1 MKVASV
7 EWQKNEWK
15 RIDKPRTLVDKIK
28 EYLGRAA
35 KEQVDIIVFPGFTG
49 CFYQQLSCPDNR
61 SVRSLINKSDAGEY
75 IEQVK
80 TLSQN
85 YNMAICPG
93 SYWQK
98 EKGNIYHESC
108 LIIDGEVQFKQRQIY
123 LACWER
129 ELGFSR
135 GTKIELKEIKDWKLA
150 LIISTDVFYPQ
161 VSRMV
166 ALRGADIVLS
176 PIGFIG
182 EKNRSLQI
190 SGIWQEVQ
198 QNQFF
203 AVESGFNGFLGEQ
216 SFWGESVIYAP
227 LEMTK
232 KGDGYLERSRGQ
244 KSLIVTQLDN
254 EQRKKAI
261 SKFDVLSQLNREFYW
276 QMKMFKHLKEDECR
290 EYRSLDRKMV

>member
-7 EWQKNEWK
+7 EWPKSEWK
-15 RIDKPRTLVDKIK
+15 RIDKPKALVHKIK
-28 EYLGRAA
+28 EYLEKAI

-49 CFYQQLSCPDNR
+49 CFFQQLSYPDR
-61 SVRSLINKSDAGEY
+61 SIRSLINEANSREY

-80 TLSQN
+80 ELSQG
-85 YNMAICPG
+85 YQIAICPG

-98 EKGNIYHESC
+98 EKNNIYHESS
-108 LIIDGEVQFKQRQIY
+108 LIINGEIQLNQRQIY
-123 LACWER
+123 LALWER

-135 GTKIELKEIKDWKLA
+135 GAKIELKEIKDWKLA

-161 VSRMV
+161 ISRMV

-176 PIGFIG
+176 PVGFIG
-182 EKNRSLQI
+182 EKNRALQV
-190 SGIWQEVQ
+190 SGMWQEVQ

-227 LEMTK
+227 LEMTE
-232 KGDGYLERSRGQ
+232 KGDGYLARSSGQ
-244 KSLIVTQLDN
+244 QSLIIAELDN
-254 EQRKKAI
+254 KKRKKAI
-261 SKFDVLSQLNREFYW
+261 SKFDVLSQLNREFYQ
-276 QMKMFKHLKEDECR
+276 QMKMFR
-290 EYRSLDRKMV
+290 EG

>member
-15 RIDKPRTLVDKIK
+15 RIDKQKVLIYKIK
-28 EYLGRAA
+28 EYLEKAI
-35 KEQVDIIVFPGFTG
+35 KEQIDIIVFPGFTG
-49 CFYQQLSCPDNR
+49 CFFQQLSCPDR
-61 SVRSLINKSDAGEY
+61 SIRSIINEADSGEY

-80 TLSQN
+80 ELSRR
-85 YNMAICPG
+85 YKIAICPG

-98 EKGNIYHESC
+98 EENNIYHESC
-108 LIIDGEVQFKQRQIY
+108 LIINGEVQLKQQQIY
-123 LACWER
+123 LVRWER

-135 GTKIELKEIKDWKLA
+135 GTKIELKEIKDWKVA

-161 VSRMV
+161 VSRMA
-166 ALRGADIVLS
+166 ALKGADIVLS
-176 PIGFIG
+176 PVGFTG

-190 SGIWQEVQ
+190 SGMWQEVQ

-216 SFWGESVIYAP
+216 SFWGESVIYAL

-232 KGDGYLERSRGQ
+232 EEDGYLERSSGQ
-244 KSLIVTQLDN
+244 KSLIIAELDN
-254 EQRKKAI
+254 KKRKKAI
-261 SKFDVLSQLNREFYW
+261 SKFDVLSQLNREFYR
-276 QMKMFKHLKEDECR
+276 QMKMFRGK
-290 EYRSLDRKMV
+290 

>member
-7 EWQKNEWK
+7 EWPKSEWK
-15 RIDKPRTLVDKIK
+15 RIDKPKTLVHKIE
-28 EYLGRAA
+28 EYLEKAI

-49 CFYQQLSCPDNR
+49 CFFQQLSYPDR
-61 SVRSLINKSDAGEY
+61 SIRSLINEADSREY

-80 TLSQN
+80 ELSKG
-85 YNMAICPG
+85 YKIAICPG

-98 EKGNIYHESC
+98 EKNNICYESS
-108 LIIDGEVQFKQRQIY
+108 LIINGKVQLNQRQIY
-123 LACWER
+123 LARWER

-135 GTKIELKEIKDWKLA
+135 GAKIELREVKDWKLA

-176 PIGFIG
+176 PVGFTG
-182 EKNRSLQI
+182 EKNRALQV
-190 SGIWQEVQ
+190 SGMWQEVQ

-216 SFWGESVIYAP
+216 NFWGESIIHAP
-227 LEMTK
+227 LAMTRRENGFLVRS
-232 KGDGYLERSRGQ
+232 KGQQG
-244 KSLIVTQLDN
+244 LIIAKLDN
-254 EQRKKAI
+254 KKRKKAI
-261 SKFDVLSQLNREFYW
+261 SKFDVLSQLNREFYQ
-276 QMKMFKHLKEDECR
+276 QMKMFR
-290 EYRSLDRKMV
+290 EG